1 MNLFQLERGG
11 SPPRTGSLEEAI
23 AEIDAKDDE

>member
-1 MNLFQLERGG
+1 LFQLERGG

-23 AEIDAKDDE
+23 AEIDGYAKEDE